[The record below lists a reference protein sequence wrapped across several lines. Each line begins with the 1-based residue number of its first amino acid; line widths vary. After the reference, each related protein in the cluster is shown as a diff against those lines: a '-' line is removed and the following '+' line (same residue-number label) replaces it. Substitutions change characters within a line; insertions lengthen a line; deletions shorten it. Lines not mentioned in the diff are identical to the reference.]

1 MEDEKVVRALTDL
14 GNSERFLEKHCND
27 VKFCKQLKKWFIY
40 NQGLWVMDANS
51 ILYEKAKI
59 TVRSIVSEAGLADEE
74 LKKSIIEHAKKSESL
89 SRIKAMIKLAEMA
102 PEIQIHLNDLD
113 ANPML
118 LHCRNG
124 VVDLLTGKLMPHDR
138 KYLITKTAGITH
150 DEESACPLWLNFIK
164 KIMNNDE
171 EMVKYL
177 QKIFGYA
184 LTAST
189 VEQVIFLLVGM
200 GCNGK
205 STLLERIRR
214 VMGDYAKNS
223 PAQSLLVS
231 QSSNIRS
238 DIARLTGARLVT
250 AVEIGDDKRLDEAL
264 VKQITGGDPVTSRF
278 LYKDFF
284 EHSPTYKI
292 FIAANYNPDI
302 RGIDHGIWRRI
313 RVIPFSVI
321 IPDSEIDK
329 DFGQKLDDE
338 LSGILK
344 WCIEGC
350 LLWKQEGLGLPEAVT
365 EAIDNYRKTS
375 DVIGQFLEDCFI
387 INSELQTSVK
397 DLNLLYERWSKDN
410 GQDPIKKRT
419 IGLQMKIKGF
429 IPSKSG
435 SVRYWDGLGIKEPDK
450 TDEKKEKIIESAVI
464 DSPAIH

>member
-1 MEDEKVVRALTDL
+1 
-14 GNSERFLEKHCND
+14 
-27 VKFCKQLKKWFIY
+27 
-40 NQGLWVMDANS
+40 
-51 ILYEKAKI
+51 
-59 TVRSIVSEAGLADEE
+59 
-74 LKKSIIEHAKKSESL
+74 
-89 SRIKAMIKLAEMA
+89 
-102 PEIQIHLNDLD
+102 
-113 ANPML
+113 
-118 LHCRNG
+118 
-124 VVDLLTGKLMPHDR
+124 MPHDK
-138 KYLITKTAGITH
+138 KYLITKTTGITY
-150 DEESACPLWLNFIK
+150 DEKSVCPLWLNFIH
-164 KIMNNDE
+164 KIMNNDQ
-171 EMVKYL
+171 EMVRYL
-177 QKIFGYA
+177 QKMFGYA

-189 VEQVIFLLVGM
+189 VEQVIFLLIGM

-214 VMGDYAKNS
+214 IMGDYAKNS

-313 RVIPFSVI
+313 RVIPFNVI

-344 WCIEGC
+344 WCIDGC
-350 LLWKQEGLGLPEAVT
+350 LLWKQEGLGLPDAVAEAV
-365 EAIDNYRKTS
+365 NQYRKNT
-375 DVIGQFLEDCFI
+375 DIFGQFIEDCFDRE
-387 INSELQTSVK
+387 SKLRTSVK
-397 DLNLLYERWSKDN
+397 DLNLLHESWSKDN

-429 IPSKSG
+429 IPGKSG
-435 SVRYWDGLGIKEPDK
+435 AVRYWEGLGIKEPDK
-450 TDEKKEKIIESAVI
+450 TDKKKEKIIESAVI
-464 DSPAIH
+464 NPQAIQ